1 MAQTIARR
9 QSSARA
15 SRYRTAGAS
24 LGLPAGS
31 TQQLIRE
38 LHRGLSYR
46 ALEFLSGESGIPV
59 RDIAVLIGIP
69 ERTLARRKATG
80 RLAADESERLLRIS
94 RIFELAV
101 GLFTGDAG
109 GAVAWLRTPRPA
121 LGGHTPLEYAATEV
135 GAREVEN
142 LIGQLEHGVFP

>member
-15 SRYRTAGAS
+15 SPYKTAGAS

-38 LHRGLSYR
+38 LRRGLSYR

-59 RDIAVLIGIP
+59 RDIAVIIGIP
-69 ERTLARRKATG
+69 ERTLARRKVTG
-80 RLAADESERLLRIS
+80 RLAGDESERLLRIS
-94 RIFELAV
+94 RIFEHAV
-101 GLFTGDAG
+101 GLFGGDVS
-109 GAVAWLRTPRPA
+109 GAVAWLRAPRPA

-142 LIGQLEHGVFP
+142 LIGQLEYGVFP